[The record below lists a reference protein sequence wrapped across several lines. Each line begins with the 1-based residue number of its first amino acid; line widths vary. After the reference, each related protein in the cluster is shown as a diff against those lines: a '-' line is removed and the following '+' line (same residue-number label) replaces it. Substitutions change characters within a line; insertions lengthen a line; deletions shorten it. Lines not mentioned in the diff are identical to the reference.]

1 MTSNS
6 GKEIMADL
14 QNVHEFLL
22 KRDAFD
28 ISPPPP
34 KVLQTSFKTSFRGP
48 MVSAPF
54 TTSFFLDGCGKRNNV
69 PCLLQQRH
77 VDHAP
82 AERERALQEREQ
94 PS

>member
-28 ISPPPP
+28 ISPPPL
-34 KVLQTSFKTSFRGP
+34 KSYRHLLKQASV
-48 MVSAPF
+48 APW
-54 TTSFFLDGCGKRNNV
+54 
-69 PCLLQQRH
+69 
-77 VDHAP
+77 
-82 AERERALQEREQ
+82 
-94 PS
+94 

>member
-1 MTSNS
+1 
-6 GKEIMADL
+6 
-14 QNVHEFLL
+14 
-22 KRDAFD
+22 
-28 ISPPPP
+28 
-34 KVLQTSFKTSFRGP
+34 

-94 PS
+94 LS